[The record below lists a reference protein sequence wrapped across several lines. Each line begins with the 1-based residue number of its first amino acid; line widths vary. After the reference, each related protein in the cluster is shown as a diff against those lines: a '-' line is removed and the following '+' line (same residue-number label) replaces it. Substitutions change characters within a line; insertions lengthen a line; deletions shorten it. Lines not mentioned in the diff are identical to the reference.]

1 MHEQASRRRRETLAH
16 VPSRY
21 RGIYERAW
29 EGNSKA
35 AAIKAF
41 CLHCTG
47 DQRNEIRDCTSYACP
62 LREYRP
68 TRPKASCVDV
78 LPSLKE
84 GDSHY
89 WRCTSA
95 SENV

>member
-1 MHEQASRRRRETLAH
+1 MNEQDKVEQRRRETLAH

-68 TRPKASCVDV
+68 YQNDAEDNSDDAT
-78 LPSLKE
+78 E
-84 GDSHY
+84 G
-89 WRCTSA
+89 
-95 SENV
+95 EL